1 MHAAS
6 AHAPRAATRAFKIAM
21 ALLLVVG
28 LIPLSLCSP
37 PTKHAFAA
45 DQAYLEVNGQ
55 IPYAGY
61 STGRMTVNGA
71 PAICAQPSKLTP
83 ASGTYAKQDL
93 MIGYAGSPEWYEAE
107 RSHLRALLYFGPGSY
122 GFDPAIWPA
131 TWYDGSP
138 MTYDRYI
145 VCLHIMVSDRYS
157 YDFNKATYGC
167 NAEFKRWAL
176 NNLTGQLT
184 ETETVPDFENTTAG
198 KIYAND
204 WRVPATFNA
213 YALATGASSQV
224 VLAFDNVGW
233 LALDKDSANPALT
246 EGNGCYR
253 LDGASYLVTNGAGA
267 PMATLVTDATG
278 HAASGELAPGT
289 YYVQETTA
297 PEGYALDPTVYAI
310 EVAPGET
317 AAVGAGGRVADE
329 PQYDPAAVWLAKL
342 DADGGAPEPQGA
354 GSLAGAEF
362 TFDFYP
368 GYYATAQEAR
378 ASGTPLRTWV
388 FRTDEEGRIL
398 PDEAHWVSGDEL
410 YRNASGVPVL
420 PLGTV
425 LIGETKAPRGYLPD
439 PTTHVRQI
447 TGGGSA
453 QEVSSY
459 RHPLVSE
466 PVIRGGVRVEKRDK
480 ESGEMLPL
488 GGASL
493 STTFEITN
501 ANERP
506 VVVEGVRYTPG
517 QVVKRL
523 VTEGGEAQTA
533 ADCLPFG
540 TYSIREVMPGDG
552 YFLTDGEA
560 RTFSIERNGA
570 IVDAFAAKESF
581 KNLVK
586 RGDLDFVKV
595 REGTMERL
603 AGVPFRLTSQTTG
616 EAHVLVT
623 DANGYASTAA
633 SWNPH
638 SQRPN
643 ANDNAGPDRYD
654 ATAGIWFGADVTPD
668 DKRGALPYDT
678 YTLEELPCKANEG
691 LVLVTI
697 PDIVISRDSHTV
709 TLGTIDDGEPDD
721 GTPYLATTAVDGF
734 DGDKLA
740 IADTE
745 TVITDRV
752 EYANLTIGAEYRLT
766 GTLMN
771 KATGEPLL
779 ADGQPITAERTF
791 TPVAR
796 RGHVSL
802 DYRFNALITDV
813 CDLVVFERLYD
824 QAGRLVASHEDLDD
838 FGQTVRIVE
847 PSVSSLATATSDG
860 RKHLV
865 ADPLASV
872 SDTIA
877 FTNLI
882 PGEEYT
888 VRGTLMHRA
897 TGEPL
902 ASAGAPVTAET
913 SFAPDTGHGSATV
926 VFEFDASA
934 LEAGDEL
941 VAFETLYRGD
951 TPVATD
957 ANMADENQTVT
968 VERPALS
975 TEASDGL
982 DGDKRIVAGRRSTV
996 EDVVTYEGLIPG
1008 RDYLMRGELRLRDAE
1023 GADAGPLR
1031 DADGAP
1037 VTAELA
1043 FAPETPNGS
1052 VTLTFAFDSTAL
1064 AGRDLVVFESLYREG
1079 SLIAS
1084 HADSADENQTV
1095 SVIPS
1100 TLMTRARDSADGDKS
1115 VTPVEEVAVAD
1126 RIVVRDVV
1134 PGEDYSLV
1142 GLLVD
1147 REDARPL
1154 LAADIFANPEARAP
1168 EGLQAY
1174 AAALDACVAHGAA
1187 HVTADGPD
1195 LETQLIYDVD
1205 ATELAGRDLAAFAFL
1220 FCEDDLIAAEYDL
1233 DCLDQVVT
1241 VSDREGPPSPPD
1253 EEEPEPDREPPPE
1266 PRGGKE
1272 APLAKTG
1279 DGPLVPLVAFIAAL
1293 ACAAMIPA
1301 AAKTRRRP

>member
-1 MHAAS
+1 MHAAP
-6 AHAPRAATRAFKIAM
+6 AHTPRIATRAFKIAM
-21 ALLLVVG
+21 TLLLVMG

-45 DQAYLEVNGQ
+45 DQVYLEVNGQ

-71 PAICAQPSKLTP
+71 PAICAQPAKLTP

-138 MTYDRYI
+138 MTYDRYL

-224 VLAFDNVGW
+224 VLTFDNVGW
-233 LALDKDSANPALT
+233 LALDKGSANPALT
-246 EGNGCYR
+246 DGNGCYR

-267 PMATLVTDATG
+267 PVATLVTDAAG
-278 HAASGELAPGT
+278 RAASGELSPGT

-297 PEGYALDPTVYAI
+297 PEGYALDPTVHTV
-310 EVAPGET
+310 EVTPGET
-317 AAVGAGGRVADE
+317 AAVGTEGRVVDE
-329 PQYDPAAVWLAKL
+329 PQHDPAAVWLAKL
-342 DADGGAPEPQGA
+342 DADSGTPAPQGA
-354 GSLAGAEF
+354 ASLAGAEF

-378 ASGTPLRTWV
+378 ASGAPLRTWV
-388 FRTDEEGRIL
+388 FRTDEEGRVL
-398 PDEAHWVSGDEL
+398 PDEAHWVGGDEL
-410 YRNASGVPVL
+410 YRNADNAPVL

-439 PTTHVRQI
+439 PTIHVRQI
-447 TGGGSA
+447 TGGGGA

-466 PVIRGGVRVEKRDK
+466 PIIRGGVRVEKHDK
-480 ESGEMLPL
+480 ETGSPKPL

-493 STTFEITN
+493 STTFEIAN
-501 ANERP
+501 ANNRP
-506 VVVEGVRYTPG
+506 VVVEGVRYAPG

-523 VTEGGEAQTA
+523 VTEDGEAQTA

-540 TYSIREVMPGDG
+540 TYSIREIMPGDG
-552 YFLTDGEA
+552 YFLTDGEP
-560 RTFSIERNGA
+560 RTFSIERNGVIA
-570 IVDAFAAKESF
+570 DPFAAKESF

-603 AGVPFRLTSQTTG
+603 AGVPFRLVSQTTG

-643 ANDNAGPDRYD
+643 ANDSAGPNSYD

-697 PDIVISRDSHTV
+697 PGIVISRDSYTV

-721 GTPYLATTAVDGF
+721 GTPYLATTAADGF
-734 DGDKLA
+734 DDDKLA
-740 IADTE
+740 IADAE

-752 EYANLTIGAEYRLT
+752 EYANLTIGAEYRLV
-766 GTLMN
+766 GTLMSR
-771 KATGEPLL
+771 ATGEPVVD
-779 ADGQPITAERTF
+779 DGQAVTAERTF
-791 TPVAR
+791 IPAAR

-802 DYRFNALITDV
+802 DYRFNALSAGAG
-813 CDLVVFERLYD
+813 DLVVFERLYD

-838 FGQTVRIVE
+838 FGQTVRVVE
-847 PSVSSLATATSDG
+847 PSVSSVATATSDG
-860 RKHLV
+860 RKSLV
-865 ADPLASV
+865 ADPVASV

-877 FTNLI
+877 FANLV

-888 VRGTLMHRA
+888 VRGVLMHRA
-897 TGEPL
+897 TGKPL

-926 VFEFDASA
+926 VFEFDASE

-951 TPVATD
+951 AAVATD
-957 ANMADENQTVT
+957 TDIADENQTVT

-982 DGDKRIVAGRRSTV
+982 DGDKRVTASRRSTV
-996 EDVVTYEGLIPG
+996 TDVATYAGLMPG
-1008 RDYLMRGELRLRDAE
+1008 RDYLMRGELHLRDAE

-1031 DADGAP
+1031 DADGIP
-1037 VTAELA
+1037 VTAELT
-1043 FAPETPNGS
+1043 FTPEAPDGS
-1052 VTLTFAFDSTAL
+1052 VALAFDFDSVAL
-1064 AGRDLVVFESLYREG
+1064 AGRDLVIFESLYREEA
-1079 SLIAS
+1079 LIAS
-1084 HADSADENQTV
+1084 HADIADENQTV
-1095 SVIPS
+1095 SVVPS

-1115 VTPVEEVAVAD
+1115 VAPAEGVAVAD
-1126 RIVVRDVV
+1126 RIVARDVV
-1134 PGEDYSLV
+1134 PGENYSIV

-1154 LAADIFANPEARAP
+1154 LAADVFANPEAQAP

-1174 AAALDACVAHGAA
+1174 AAALDACVAHGTAR
-1187 HVTADGPD
+1187 VTADRPD
-1195 LETQLIYDVD
+1195 LEAQLVYDVD
-1205 ATELAGRDLAAFAFL
+1205 AAELAGRDLAAFAFL
-1220 FCEDDLIAAEYDL
+1220 FCGDDLIAAEYDP

-1241 VSDREGPPSPPD
+1241 VSDREEPPSPPD
-1253 EEEPEPDREPPPE
+1253 EEEPEPDREPFPE
-1266 PRGGKE
+1266 PRDGKE
-1272 APLAKTG
+1272 TPLAKTG
-1279 DGPLVPLVAFIAAL
+1279 DGLLVPIVAFVAAL
-1293 ACAAMIPA
+1293 ACAVMIPA
-1301 AAKTRRRP
+1301 AVKLRRP